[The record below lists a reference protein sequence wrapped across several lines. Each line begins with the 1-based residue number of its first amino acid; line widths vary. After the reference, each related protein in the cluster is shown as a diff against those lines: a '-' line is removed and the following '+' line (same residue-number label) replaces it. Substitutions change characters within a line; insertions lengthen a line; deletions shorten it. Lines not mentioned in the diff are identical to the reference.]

1 MPDDLSQRVIAV
13 IAATQ
18 HIPVEKIAA
27 QSSFEEL
34 GIDSLDG
41 INILFALEN
50 EFNVNIPD
58 DEAQGIRTV
67 HDAIEGVRKL
77 VQGGGGAQPEVA
89 LRA

>member
-1 MPDDLSQRVIAV
+1 MPDDLIPRVIQC

-18 HIPVEKIAA
+18 HLPVEKITAE
-27 QSSFEEL
+27 STFEEL

-58 DEAQGIRTV
+58 DAAQNVKTV
-67 HDAIEGVRKL
+67 GDLAEGLKKLIESG
-77 VQGGGGAQPEVA
+77 QATPGAQPQA
-89 LRA
+89 